1 MKKSHKIISLIT
13 LLIGFSLWFQA
24 QNSNTVCA
32 NPTPFCTGQVMNFP
46 AQTGGSVAQP
56 GPNYGCLGS
65 QPRPTWFYF
74 QTATAGSMVITM
86 SATND
91 IDFICWGPFPNLNQ
105 CGNLTSTTQVPGSGY
120 GNPNSNGCSY
130 SGSPTETCTIA
141 NCLPGQFYIMLITNF
156 SGATQN
162 ITFTQQ
168 NSLSPG
174 AASTNCG
181 LVCFVNPTNSGMI
194 CAGSPATLAL
204 TTSSSVTS
212 FTWSGPGGFSSSF
225 TSAVVTGL
233 LANATYTVRGSS
245 TATLNGIPTTGTC
258 QAVTT
263 ISVVPYPNFSVN
275 PTYTSICQGGSFSAA
290 VNFTTPI
297 TPGPFS
303 FNWTPSPGSVIWS
316 PFSQVT
322 TIFPPLSPTNVTLT
336 TLVYTVTVWPTNT
349 FVTCP
354 VSQTM
359 QVIVNNP
366 LTPSLT
372 MPPPMCDIF
381 SPISLVATPGG
392 GTWSANPAV
401 SPGGVFNP
409 AIASNGTNIVTYA
422 VSVGTCIVSNS
433 DTVYVSTY
441 VPPTLTN
448 SISPMCVQDPSFNL
462 MNIVQSTVTGSW
474 YGPNVVSPSTSNYSF
489 NPSGLATGNY
499 TLTHRTVSWFDPAV
513 CPDSTYLV
521 VSVFNP
527 VIPTIANITPKCTNA
542 ASVVLSATPPG
553 GFWSGSTGV
562 SPTGVQTP
570 SSCAWS
576 TINTVTYTAGQG
588 TCVASSSRTFHVS
601 RYNTAALTGT
611 VPNMCVSTPPFNLM
625 SIVQNT
631 NGAWSGNVA
640 ANFFSPLGLP
650 SNTYALVYST
660 VSTPDPFLCPE
671 TSTIIASVLNP
682 PTPVITQAGP
692 FCNAG
697 APVQLTVTPAIGYWV
712 TAPYLNSNGLFSP
725 ALSPVGNN
733 MVQYVIGTS
742 TCNVSQTKYFS
753 TEAFISAAITG
764 VVPDVCNNGSP
775 VNLAPITISNLGN
788 WTGPGI
794 SGTSFN
800 PVVTGP
806 GKYTL
811 QYNTSS
817 IPSGLCP
824 DQATVNVQ
832 VFSLAV
838 PSIAKVGPLCN
849 NAAPRQIQVSPV
861 GGLFGS
867 ATPGLVTPSGVFN
880 PALAIIG
887 TNLISYSISVG
898 PCLAYAQQ
906 SITIDKFIAATFEKM
921 PEPFYCKN
929 KLPFDLNSLVQNPG
943 FDFSSNEGGV
953 IGNHMFDPSSAST
966 GPNVIEYFTHSA
978 SNALMCPDRSTII
991 INIKDVPK
999 VSALSNKYEAC
1010 TPALFVLSSDKTSG
1024 SGSWNFGD
1032 GTPDQSGL
1040 SLNHTY
1046 TTPGTYTV
1054 VFNYYDND
1062 ASACVAQALIPR
1074 KILVKESPV
1083 ANFTYYPDELSISNP
1098 EITLNNRSTV
1108 LSDNKY
1114 VWTIQGLYEFT
1125 DINPQFNFPQIGNY
1139 RITLSATNLQG
1150 CTSETSQFVEV
1161 KNDFNIFIPNSFT
1174 PNADGLNDK
1183 FLPVFSPYGLD
1194 AKTYEMEIY
1203 DRWGHVIFNTK
1214 DYTKGWDGTLNN
1226 KTDLP
1231 LKEDSYTY
1239 RIRYKD
1245 LDGRVYNK
1253 TGIVVMLPN

>member
-1 MKKSHKIISLIT
+1 MKKSHKIVRYIALFLGLSFWT
-13 LLIGFSLWFQA
+13 QA
-24 QNSNTVCA
+24 QNANTVCA

-46 AQTGGSVAQP
+46 AQTGGGVAQP

-105 CGNLTSTTQVPGSGY
+105 CGNLTSATQVPGSGY
-120 GNPNSNGCSY
+120 GSATSNGCSY

-168 NSLSPG
+168 NALSPG

-181 LVCFVNPTNSGMI
+181 LVCFVSPTNSGMI
-194 CAGSPATLAL
+194 CAGSTATLAL

-212 FTWSGPGGFSSSF
+212 FTWSGPGGFSSTF

-233 LANATYTVRGSS
+233 MANATYTVRGSS

-290 VNFTTPI
+290 VNFTIPI

-316 PFSQVT
+316 PFSPVT

-336 TLVYTVTVWPTNT
+336 TLVYTITVWPTNT
-349 FVTCP
+349 VVTCP
-354 VSQTM
+354 ISQTM
-359 QVIVNNP
+359 QVIINNP

-372 MPPPMCDIF
+372 MPPPMCDTY
-381 SPISLVATPGG
+381 SPINLVATPGG

-401 SPGGVFNP
+401 SPAGVFNP
-409 AIASNGTNIVTYA
+409 AIAGSYKNLVTYA
-422 VSVGTCIVSNS
+422 VSVGTCVVSNYDS
-433 DTVYVSTY
+433 IFVSKY

-448 SISPMCVQDPSFNL
+448 SISPMCVQDLPINL
-462 MNIVQSTVTGSW
+462 MNIVQTTVTGSW
-474 YGPNVVSPSTSNYSF
+474 SGPNVVNPPPPLNFIYNF
-489 NPSGLATGNY
+489 NPAGLATGNY
-499 TLTHRTVSWFDPAV
+499 ILKHRTWSWPDASV
-513 CPDSTYLV
+513 CPDSVNLQV
-521 VSVFNP
+521 AVFNP
-527 VIPTIANITPKCTNA
+527 VIPTISNITAKCTNA
-542 ASVVLSATPPG
+542 AP
-553 GFWSGSTGV
+553 GV
-562 SPTGVQTP
+562 SPSGVQTP

-576 TINTVTYTAGQG
+576 TVNTVTYTAGQG
-588 TCVASSSRTFHVS
+588 TCVASSSRTFNVS

-625 SIVQNT
+625 TIVQNT
-631 NGAWSGNVA
+631 NGVWSGNVA
-640 ANFFSPLGLP
+640 ANFFIPLGLP
-650 SNTYALVYST
+650 TNTYALVYST

-671 TSTIIASVLNP
+671 SSTIIASVLNP
-682 PTPVITQAGP
+682 QTPVITQAGP
-692 FCNAG
+692 FCTAG
-697 APVQLTVTPAIGYWV
+697 SPVQLTVTPAIGYWV
-712 TAPYLNSNGLFSP
+712 TSPFLNANGVFSP
-725 ALSPVGNN
+725 AQSPVGSN

-742 TCNVSQTKYFS
+742 SCNVSSSVYFS
-753 TEAFISAAITG
+753 TEAFISAAISG
-764 VVPDVCNNGSP
+764 LVPDVCNNGSP
-775 VNLAPITISNLGN
+775 VNLSPITISNLGT

-817 IPSGLCP
+817 QPSGLCP

-832 VFSLAV
+832 VYSLAE
-838 PSIAKVGPLCN
+838 PSIAKVSPKCN
-849 NAAPRQIQVSPV
+849 NAAPFQIMVSPV

-867 ATPGLVTPSGVFN
+867 ATAGLITPSGVFN
-880 PALAIIG
+880 PALGVIG

-906 SITIDKFIAATFEKM
+906 SVTIDKFISAGFEKM
-921 PEPFYCKN
+921 PELFYCKN
-929 KLPFDLNSLVQNPG
+929 KLPFDLFSMVQNPDITK
-943 FDFSSNEGGV
+943 FIFTSNEGGV
-953 IGNHMFDPSSAST
+953 INGHMFDPDKANV
-966 GPNVIEYFTHSA
+966 GPNVIEYFTYSA
-978 SNALMCPDRSTII
+978 TSALLCPDRSSIT
-991 INIKDVPK
+991 INIKAVPAI
-999 VSALSNKYEAC
+999 SAISNKYEAC
-1010 TPALFVLSSDKTSG
+1010 APALIVLTGDKTSG

-1040 SLNHTY
+1040 SVNHTY
-1046 TTPGTYTV
+1046 HTPGTYTV

-1062 ASACVAQALIPR
+1062 ASGCIAQYTLSP
-1074 KILVKESPV
+1074 KILVKESPT

-1108 LSDNKY
+1108 LSNNKY
-1114 VWTIQGLYEFT
+1114 VWTVQGLYEFT
-1125 DINPQFNFPQIGNY
+1125 DVNPQFNFPQIGNY
-1139 RITLSATNLQG
+1139 RITLNATNLAG

-1161 KNDFNIFIPNSFT
+1161 KNDFNVYIPNSFT

-1194 AKTYEMEIY
+1194 AKTYEMDIY

-1226 KTDLP
+1226 KSDLP

-1239 RIRYKD
+1239 KVHYKD
-1245 LDGRVYNK
+1245 LEGRVYNK
-1253 TGIVVMLPN
+1253 SGVVIMLPN